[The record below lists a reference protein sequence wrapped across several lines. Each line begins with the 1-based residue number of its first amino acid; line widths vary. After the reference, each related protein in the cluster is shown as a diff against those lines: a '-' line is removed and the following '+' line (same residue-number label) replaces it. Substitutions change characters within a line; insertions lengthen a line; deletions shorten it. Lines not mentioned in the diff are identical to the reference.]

1 MITISNLRPKNSFCS
16 TFLDKKN
23 FTVLFIL
30 YIKNQSLQNYSVFSS
45 LHLLLLGFDSHFLHS
60 VQMVSLNQWKVAQN
74 VRCVERRLR
83 RARREESEKERKSRE
98 REGCDIVRRGRAN
111 VNSSVWGLILIIL
124 LKCNS

>member
-83 RARREESEKERKSRE
+83 RARREEREKERKSRE